1 MKSCVS
7 FAVVIVAVVV
17 TILSI
22 VDPVIGGGG
31 IRGRNLEVD
40 ENDQTDSPAESLLD
54 LVFLTE
60 SPTEEIYK
68 SLSPTLSPTI
78 ALTDTPTEL
87 PSTSPT
93 VSSTTASPTLIS
105 MNVNTVT
112 TSPTIDPL
120 LNSDYGYNNM
130 TVVPTNDIDGLPVNE
145 DSLVVEESSPAPT
158 FSPTKPFTNEPTESP
173 SSYPTTAPTTNFIT
187 GLDDDVLLDSI
198 Q

>member
-1 MKSCVS
+1 MKSFS
-7 FAVVIVAVVV
+7 FGVVIVAFV

-22 VDPVIGGGG
+22 VDPVIGGG

-40 ENDQTDSPAESLLD
+40 ENDQTDSPTESLLD

-68 SLSPTLSPTI
+68 SLSPTLSPTN

>member
-1 MKSCVS
+1 MKSFS
-7 FAVVIVAVVV
+7 FGVVIVAFV

-22 VDPVIGGGG
+22 VDPVIGGG

-40 ENDQTDSPAESLLD
+40 ENDQTDSPTESLLD

-158 FSPTKPFTNEPTESP
+158 FSPTQPFTNEPTESP
-173 SSYPTTAPTTNFIT
+173 SSYPTTAPTTNIIT

>member
-1 MKSCVS
+1 
-7 FAVVIVAVVV
+7 
-17 TILSI
+17 
-22 VDPVIGGGG
+22 VDPVIGGG

-40 ENDQTDSPAESLLD
+40 ENDQTDSPTESLLD

-158 FSPTKPFTNEPTESP
+158 FSPTQPFTNEPTESP
-173 SSYPTTAPTTNFIT
+173 SSYPTTAPTTNIIT